1 MLQAPRLCPCE
12 RQNVPAADAAACTAA
27 TIAGMAGVAVA
38 APPTGAIIFGVDA
51 VAAAAGVAA
60 AVNTSDFDRPEGGR
74 WCRGIAFRYSP
85 VSGSRSCHWRLACC
99 GWDGPQP
106 GHVEV
111 ELAVLVCRPP
121 SSLSYAPSPLTP
133 SPAVDSPLR
142 QWGAIAAGAGKGQE
156 RRVTS
161 NIAGGQYGA
170 VGSEHSHTVAGV
182 VDTGFDVVA
191 VSCFRLRLIFSL
203 YSVDGRLEERPYFP
217 GERR

>member
-1 MLQAPRLCPCE
+1 MDPFCFFSLFHLGPCIRQLVICTIDSKSSPVIGRLAEMLQAPRLCPCE
-12 RQNVPAADAAACTAA
+12 RRNVPATDAAAYTAA

-85 VSGSRSCHWRLACC
+85 GSGSCFCHWRLACC

-111 ELAVLVCRPP
+111 ELAVQVCRPP

-133 SPAVDSPLR
+133 SPAVDSPSSAIGGNCC
-142 QWGAIAAGAGKGQE
+142 WGGEGAGK
-156 RRVTS
+156 TC
-161 NIAGGQYGA
+161 YK
-170 VGSEHSHTVAGV
+170 
-182 VDTGFDVVA
+182 
-191 VSCFRLRLIFSL
+191 
-203 YSVDGRLEERPYFP
+203 
-217 GERR
+217 